1 MTYLSCEICGS
12 SEIKVAYKGYVRD
25 GSFGALS
32 SEQVKVFECSSCLVQ
47 RLDEKACYPD
57 DIYESEKY
65 RSILKQS
72 IDAEGFFSEHDKL
85 QIERLK
91 LVDPSIVRN
100 KVVVDVG
107 CAAGSF
113 LDHLSG
119 LARETIAVEPCQVY
133 HESLRNR
140 GHKVFSSCHHLEK
153 ESSLSA
159 DYYFS
164 FSVIEHVLNPLYFL
178 QDISKNMSSTSSLVI
193 STPNRNDILM
203 KLLPE
208 DYSKFFYRK
217 VHRWYF
223 DQASLE
229 KCANMAGLKVVKTK
243 CVHRFGL
250 SNAMMWLRDRKPT
263 GQLNL
268 VNIDANVDQAWKTNL
283 ENSGSGDYLYMWLEK
298 K

>member
-1 MTYLSCEICGS
+1 MTYLVCEICGS
-12 SEIKVAYKGYVRD
+12 AEIKVAYKGYVRD
-25 GSFGALS
+25 GSFGTLS
-32 SEQVKVFECSSCLVQ
+32 SEHVKVFECSSCLVQ
-47 RLDEKACYPD
+47 RLDEQACYPD

-65 RSILKQS
+65 RSILKES

-91 LVDPSIVRN
+91 LVDPFIVRN
-100 KVVVDVG
+100 KVVVDIG

-119 LARETIAVEPCQVY
+119 LAKETIAVEPCQVY
-133 HESLRNR
+133 HDSLKSR
-140 GHKVFSSCHHLEK
+140 GHKVFSSCDHLEK
-153 ESSLSA
+153 DNSSSA

-164 FSVIEHVLNPLYFL
+164 FSVIEHVLNPLNFL
-178 QDISKNMSSTSSLVI
+178 QDISKNMSATSSLVI

-229 KCANMAGLKVVKTK
+229 KCADMAGLKVVKTK

-263 GQLNL
+263 GQFNL
-268 VNIDANVDQAWKTNL
+268 ENIDASMDQAWKTSL
-283 ENSGSGDYLYMWLEK
+283 EKASIGDYLYIWLEK